1 MAYWS
6 SAISAAETATDRRA
20 IWRDAVDRSIR
31 ESCDEYLSQLA
42 PPVGD
47 AIAYALQGGGKR
59 LRGILV
65 LAAYDAA
72 GGDGDAS
79 RLAAAFE
86 MIHAYSLVHDD
97 LPCMDDDDMRRGRPT
112 THRVFGVGVA
122 TVAGAA
128 LIPIAARAAHDGARA
143 LMLPT
148 PRCCTIVRVLMR
160 AAGSSGM
167 IGGQLLDL
175 EAEER
180 DLSRAELD
188 SIHAAKT
195 GALIASAA
203 IAGGLAARAED
214 DTLAALTAY
223 GANVGLAFQIMDD
236 VLDVTSSTDMMGK
249 TTGRDVALGKSTYPG
264 LLGLEG
270 AAARA
275 QALSDDACDALRSRG
290 MLTRELEEIADFVVS
305 RTH

>member
-1 MAYWS
+1 
-6 SAISAAETATDRRA
+6 
-20 IWRDAVDRSIR
+20 
-31 ESCDEYLSQLA
+31 
-42 PPVGD
+42 
-47 AIAYALQGGGKR
+47 
-59 LRGILV
+59 
-65 LAAYDAA
+65 
-72 GGDGDAS
+72 
-79 RLAAAFE
+79 
-86 MIHAYSLVHDD
+86 
-97 LPCMDDDDMRRGRPT
+97 
-112 THRVFGVGVA
+112 
-122 TVAGAA
+122 
-128 LIPIAARAAHDGARA
+128 
-143 LMLPT
+143 
-148 PRCCTIVRVLMR
+148 
-160 AAGSSGM
+160 M

-236 VLDVTSSTDMMGK
+236 VLDVTSSTDMLGK